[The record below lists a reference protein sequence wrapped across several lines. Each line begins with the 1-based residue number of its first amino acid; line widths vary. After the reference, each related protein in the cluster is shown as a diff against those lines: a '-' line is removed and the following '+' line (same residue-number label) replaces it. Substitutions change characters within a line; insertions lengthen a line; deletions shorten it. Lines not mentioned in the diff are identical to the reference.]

1 VVDVAARAHGYGIP
15 GVIVDGTDVL
25 AVRDAARA
33 AVDRARAGQ
42 GPTLLELKT
51 YRYGGHFQGD
61 PCNYRT
67 RDEENEWQSRDAI
80 IRLRRQMLTQG
91 LQKEAALESLER
103 RMAATVA
110 EAVQVALASP
120 DPEPSSAL
128 LNVYAD

>member
-1 VVDVAARAHGYGIP
+1 MNSALQRGSVKAQHVFALFLPVQPVAGHQFEV
-15 GVIVDGTDVL
+15 GVILLDPRL
-25 AVRDAARA
+25 AAQQLVSLRL
-33 AVDRARAGQ
+33 Q
-42 GPTLLELKT
+42 GIALL
-51 YRYGGHFQGD
+51 FQ
-61 PCNYRT
+61 
-67 RDEENEWQSRDAI
+67 
-80 IRLRRQMLTQG
+80 RRQMLTQG